1 LWWDI
6 LKEAKLSGRAKGST
20 LDTNRIKIKTDDN
33 ECNKQLKAWAD
44 KMKNIA
50 PILPREYSN
59 NKWFSKHFGKGRY
72 YEEDGFAEWGNNYK
86 YELKD
91 NRDLF
96 GDSDYMSTSVSESYT
111 YTYNPIPEKVA
122 CRAIEMMKTG
132 VVSKQ
137 HWRSEGAKEPLNEI
151 VMGHRIRFFY
161 RHNSPLEYLASL
173 EINLESK
180 PINDYSEPLVD
191 IGVSYNQGEDKFA
204 PMDIEIREEI
214 SKILGYDTLPPKW
227 WE

>member
-1 LWWDI
+1 MWWDI
-6 LKEAKLSGRAKGST
+6 LKNAKLSGKAKGST
-20 LDTNRIKIKTDDN
+20 LDTNRIKINTDDN

-44 KMKNIA
+44 KIKNIA
-50 PILPREYSN
+50 PILPREHSN
-59 NKWFSKHFGKGRY
+59 NTWFSKHFRKTRA
-72 YEEDGFAEWGNNYK
+72 DDDSWGDDYN

-91 NRDLF
+91 NSERDDFDL
-96 GDSDYMSTSVSESYT
+96 STFSSISESYT

-122 CRAIEMMKTG
+122 CRAIEMMKTSVAG
-132 VVSKQ
+132 KQ

-173 EINLESK
+173 EISLASK
-180 PINDYSEPLVD
+180 PLLDSSEPLVD
-191 IGVSYNQGEDKFA
+191 IGVFYNQGEDKFS
-204 PMDIEIREEI
+204 PMDIEFREEI